1 MAKQIST
8 LNVGDVVKS
17 VNTKYNN
24 SVIRFIVGHKTA
36 NRVKLI
42 TEKIITLKCFDAKE
56 PSNPNSDR
64 QNYGNNRYSQS
75 NIDQWLNS
83 AAGAGAWYSAR
94 HTYDAPP
101 NNANVWSNY
110 NEYDA
115 EAGFLSNFEES
126 FRNAIL
132 DTTIR
137 VAKNTVTDGGG
148 YEDITRK
155 VYLLSN
161 TEVGLSNENGVAEG
175 SKWDLFSNN
184 NSRKAYPTAEAV
196 SRSEYTN
203 SNLNASSPWYWWLRT
218 PYAGYSYIARV
229 VGTGGTLGNGSAYY
243 GNGGVRPALE
253 LDSGILVSDTPDTD
267 GAYIIQWNQPPTIPT
282 SISHGTPRAGQPLT
296 ITTGGS
302 TDPEGDPINYV
313 FERRVDTGP
322 YEQIDITSEKT
333 VQDIVPTSGTNYQVR
348 VKAVDSKGAES
359 GYRTGEPVPIVYN
372 TDPVISGTDENLGAH
387 EDPLTYNYTVTDAE
401 AASQTLTVT
410 EKVTNGAETITLRT
424 FTATSG
430 ATNTADLSSVWLK
443 LLPGTH
449 TLTITVSDGAGGM
462 AQRVITFSRTITRIA
477 ASRAFTTDS
486 LVTKCFLSIYPS
498 ERPLDSTLHCEVC
511 NNPFDDEPVW
521 EDITAKVNRYVHT
534 FENNTV
540 ATNYGLAYRFY
551 LTKGNQQIEVS
562 QVTVRFA

>member
-36 NRVKLI
+36 NRAKLI
-42 TEKIITLKCFDAKE
+42 TEKIITLKCFDAEE

-64 QNYGNNRYSQS
+64 RNYGNNRYSQS

-101 NNANVWSNY
+101 NESNVYNGY

-115 EAGFLSNFEES
+115 EAGFLSNFEEA

-137 VAKNTVTDGGG
+137 VVKSSVDGGG

-161 TEVGLSNENGVAEG
+161 TEVGLSNENGIAEG
-175 SKWDLFSNN
+175 SKWDLFSDN

-218 PYAGYSYIARV
+218 PHADYSNRV
-229 VGTGGTLGNGSAYY
+229 RLVNTGGTLGYSNAFRGD
-243 GNGGVRPALE
+243 NGVRPALE

-267 GAYIIQWNQPPTIPT
+267 GAYIIQQWWTPP
-282 SISHGTPRAGQPLT
+282 
-296 ITTGGS
+296 
-302 TDPEGDPINYV
+302 
-313 FERRVDTGP
+313 
-322 YEQIDITSEKT
+322 
-333 VQDIVPTSGTNYQVR
+333 
-348 VKAVDSKGAES
+348 
-359 GYRTGEPVPIVYN
+359 
-372 TDPVISGTDENLGAH
+372 
-387 EDPLTYNYTVTDAE
+387 
-401 AASQTLTVT
+401 
-410 EKVTNGAETITLRT
+410 
-424 FTATSG
+424 
-430 ATNTADLSSVWLK
+430 
-443 LLPGTH
+443 
-449 TLTITVSDGAGGM
+449 
-462 AQRVITFSRTITRIA
+462 
-477 ASRAFTTDS
+477 
-486 LVTKCFLSIYPS
+486 SIYPRIS
-498 ERPLDSTLHCEVC
+498 GVSRSYADGAVKIGGVWRTI
-511 NNPFDDEPVW
+511 DE
-521 EDITAKVNRYVHT
+521 VHT
-534 FENNTV
+534 RIGGV
-540 ATNYGLAYRFY
+540 WR
-551 LTKGNQQIEVS
+551 KS
-562 QVTVRFA
+562 